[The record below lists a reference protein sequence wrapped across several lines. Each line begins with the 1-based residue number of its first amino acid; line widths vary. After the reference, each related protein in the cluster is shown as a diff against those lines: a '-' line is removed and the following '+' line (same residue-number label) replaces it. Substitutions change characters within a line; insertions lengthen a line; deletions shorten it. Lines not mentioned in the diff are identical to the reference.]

1 MIKLVF
7 NFTNFFFALLI
18 ILAIMCVQFFFVKIL
33 HSTCRGIHTYIW
45 FGSII
50 LGSKIRLVT
59 LDLAMDLVKGMVL
72 GENRSYMTD
81 THFAELEGI
90 REESTLLLRNFY
102 KVISTPKIFLLFF
115 SILKIAFLFYLM
127 NALVYVDIDQGIL
140 YVKMKSF
147 RILQSRSVTSYMCE
161 I

>member
-1 MIKLVF
+1 
-7 NFTNFFFALLI
+7 
-18 ILAIMCVQFFFVKIL
+18 
-33 HSTCRGIHTYIW
+33 
-45 FGSII
+45 
-50 LGSKIRLVT
+50 
-59 LDLAMDLVKGMVL
+59 MDLVKGMVL

-102 KVISTPKIFLLFF
+102 KVMVTMMYPQNFSFF
-115 SILKIAFLFYLM
+115 SNLKNAFLFYLM

-147 RILQSRSVTSYMCE
+147 RVLLLDPSRVICAKF
-161 I
+161 

>member
-1 MIKLVF
+1 M
-7 NFTNFFFALLI
+7 
-18 ILAIMCVQFFFVKIL
+18 
-33 HSTCRGIHTYIW
+33 
-45 FGSII
+45 
-50 LGSKIRLVT
+50 VT

-147 RILQSRSVTSYMCE
+147 RVVLLDPSRVICAKFKSL
-161 I
+161 

>member
-7 NFTNFFFALLI
+7 NFTNFFFFALLI

-115 SILKIAFLFYLM
+115 NFENCFSILPNECSSLCRHRPGHSLCKNEKF
-127 NALVYVDIDQGIL
+127 
-140 YVKMKSF
+140 S
-147 RILQSRSVTSYMCE
+147 STTRSVTSYMCE